1 MCGIAGAA
9 GFLDDRSVAAVR
21 RMSDAEAHRGPD
33 DQGHWTSGAGEGFGV
48 SLAHRRL
55 AIVDLTPAGAQPMR
69 NPATGD
75 ILTFNG
81 EIYNFKLLRQELT
94 ARGAHFVS
102 NCDTEV
108 ILHAYAAWGIE
119 AFRRF
124 RGIFA
129 FALWDARQRVLHLCR
144 DPMGVKPLYWTVQGR
159 TLYFASELRALLAA
173 GIERRLHPPA
183 VANFLWHGYVVG
195 PRTIIEG
202 VELLPAAC
210 HATVSGDQLTPVAT
224 EYWTLPLAAPGTST
238 PESVTD
244 SLRETIRMQ
253 LVSDVPLGVCLSGGV
268 DSTAITT
275 LASETA
281 ETELRT
287 FTLGFDERELD
298 ESSNALLVAQ
308 ALGTKHAAL
317 RLAESD
323 FKRQLPAALDSIDQP
338 TFDGVN
344 TYFLSR
350 AMREAGMTV
359 ALAGTGGDEL
369 FGGYKSFVDLPRAAR
384 LGRWLEPFSR
394 MLTGL
399 TGAATQGALELG
411 IVPPQTRWGKLADVV
426 ASQGDFVDL
435 YQAEYGLFSRA
446 LFAKLS
452 RPLALNGQIASGLT
466 AEQRVRYEAIG
477 GHERSLHA
485 ISSLELTSFIRE
497 RLVRDMDAA
506 SMAVS
511 LELRVPFLDHVFI
524 EAVAGLTTA
533 ERFEPLGKKALL
545 RRATAARI
553 DPRTL
558 ERPKSGFVL
567 PMDAWCRRAMRQH
580 IDDMYNDEAL
590 CERVGIDGRTAGALW
605 RSFLAGG
612 PGLYW
617 SRVWA
622 VFVLLDWCSRHH
634 ASL

>member
-9 GFLDDRSVAAVR
+9 GFIDDKSVAAVR
-21 RMSDAEAHRGPD
+21 QMSDAEAHRGPD
-33 DQGHWTSGAGEGFGV
+33 DQGQWTSGTAEGFGV

-94 ARGAHFVS
+94 ARGARFVS
-102 NCDTEV
+102 NSDTEV

-159 TLYFASELRALLAA
+159 TLYFASELRALLTV
-173 GIERRLHPPA
+173 GVERRLYPPA
-183 VANFLWHGYVVG
+183 VATFLWHGYVVG

-202 VELLPAAC
+202 IELLPAAC
-210 HATVSGDQLTPVAT
+210 HATVSGDELTPVAT
-224 EYWTLPLAAPGTST
+224 EYWTLPQATPGTST

-244 SLRETIRMQ
+244 ALRETIRMQ

-268 DSTAITT
+268 DSTVITT
-275 LASETA
+275 LAAETA
-281 ETELRT
+281 DTELRT

-298 ESSNALLVAQ
+298 ESNNALVVAE
-308 ALGTKHAAL
+308 ALGTKHASL

-323 FKRQLPAALDSIDQP
+323 FKRQLPAALESIDQP

-384 LGRWLEPFSR
+384 VGRWLEPFSR
-394 MLTGL
+394 MLTGF
-399 TGAATQGALELG
+399 TGAATQGALDLG

-426 ASQGDFVDL
+426 ACQGDFVDL

-446 LFAKLS
+446 LFARLS
-452 RPLALNGQIASGLT
+452 RPLALTGQVASGLT
-466 AEQRVRYEAIG
+466 VEQRARYEEVG
-477 GHERSLHA
+477 GYERSLHA

-511 LELRVPFLDHVFI
+511 LELRVPFLDHAFI
-524 EAVAGLTTA
+524 EAVAGLDTA

-545 RRATAARI
+545 RRATEARI
-553 DPRTL
+553 DPATL

-567 PMDAWCRRAMRQH
+567 PMDAWCRRAMRQR

-590 CERVGIDGRTAGALW
+590 CARVGIDGRTAVALW

-622 VFVLLDWCSRHH
+622 VFVLLDWCSRHRV
-634 ASL
+634 SL